1 MNQDWGARL
10 RLGVVGHPVEHS
22 RSPRI
27 HGLFAEQFALAL
39 EYPLFDVLPADFAA
53 FVKQREQAHQTGLN
67 VTLPHKQAAHALCE
81 VLTDRAWQAGAVNT
95 LWWEGH
101 ILHGDNT
108 DGIGLVRDL
117 TLHQGVELKDKR
129 IMVVGAG
136 GACRGILGP
145 LLSAGV
151 SSICISNRTTERARA
166 LTAVFAEEGE
176 LTWSSLEQAH
186 QHEVDLLINATSCG
200 HRGSFPNLSGDL
212 VGPNTACYDLSYG
225 PAARPFLDWATKNG
239 ARMAVDGLG
248 MLVEQAAESFHIWT
262 GLRPDTKSVLDTL
275 LEQPAGS

>member
-1 MNQDWGARL
+1 MSQDWGAGL

-27 HGLFAEQFALAL
+27 HELFAKQFGLPL

-53 FVKQREQAHQTGLN
+53 FVKHREEAHQSGMN

-101 ILHGDNT
+101 VLHGDNT

-117 TLHQGVELKDKR
+117 TLHQGVELKGKR

-136 GACRGILGP
+136 GACRGIGFSRVATRSP
-145 LLSAGV
+145 RHSQR
-151 SSICISNRTTERARA
+151 SARA
-166 LTAVFAEEGE
+166 SSGCRSPHRRAALGGAID
-176 LTWSSLEQAH
+176 WSTHHSH
-186 QHEVDLLINATSCG
+186 
-200 HRGSFPNLSGDL
+200 
-212 VGPNTACYDLSYG
+212 YG
-225 PAARPFLDWATKNG
+225 RCSP
-239 ARMAVDGLG
+239 
-248 MLVEQAAESFHIWT
+248 
-262 GLRPDTKSVLDTL
+262 
-275 LEQPAGS
+275 

>member
-1 MNQDWGARL
+1 MKQDWGAGL

-27 HGLFAEQFALAL
+27 HRLFAEQFGLPL
-39 EYPLFDVLPADFAA
+39 EYPRFDVLPADFVS
-53 FVKQREQAHQTGLN
+53 FVKHREEAHQSGLN

-81 VLTDRAWQAGAVNT
+81 ILTDRAWQAGAVNT

-101 ILHGDNT
+101 VLHGDNT
-108 DGIGLVRDL
+108 DGIGLVRAL
-117 TLHQGVELKDKR
+117 TLHQGLDLKDKR

-145 LLSAGV
+145 LLKAGAA
-151 SSICISNRTTERARA
+151 SICIANRNADRARA
-166 LTAVFAEEGE
+166 LTEVFAEEGQ
-176 LTWSSLEQAH
+176 LSWCGLDQAH
-186 QHEVDLLINATSCG
+186 EQDVDLLINATSCG
-200 HRGSFPNLSGDL
+200 HQGVFPELGGNP
-212 VGPNTACYDLSYG
+212 VGNDTVCYDLSYG
-225 PAARPFLDWATKNG
+225 PAANPFLAWANKHG

-262 GLRPDTKSVLDTL
+262 GLTPDTTAVLGIL
-275 LEQPAGS
+275 LDEKPRS